1 MDKIKEKDIKK
12 YIINAQLPRQDSN
25 VRAVISHLGYIQL
38 DTIHVTERAHHHVL
52 WTRFPAYKSQMLTDL
67 MAENKIF
74 EYWSHAASILPI
86 ESFRYSLV
94 RKQNFAW
101 HNQVTDSAE
110 FKILLIH
117 VYDRICSEG
126 ALSSRD
132 FDDKHRKPRETWSWK
147 RSRYALE
154 YLFQQGKLMVA
165 KRDKFRKV
173 YDLTERV
180 YPQSQQITC
189 PTFQETAEFQ
199 VVKAIS
205 TLGAATAKQ
214 IYGYLR
220 FASSVNVKNVIAE
233 FTSQGKIKP
242 WEYNGKVYYTTA
254 SPTMQEYPEKVF
266 ILSPFDN
273 LIINRQRIL
282 DVFDFDYKLE
292 CYLPQAK
299 RKYGFFSMPLLYQ
312 DRFIGLLDAKA
323 ERKNKVLMINNLIKI
338 TKLSKKEEKLLL
350 SAIEDFAVFNNCQ
363 TIDFNPTRK
372 EQYLYTALFGIKVFP

>member
-1 MDKIKEKDIKK
+1 MDKIKVKDIKK
-12 YIINAQLPRQDSN
+12 YIINAQLQDLSDQAN
-25 VRAVISHLGYIQL
+25 ELKKVIDKLGYIQL

-94 RKQNFAW
+94 RKHNFAW
-101 HNQVTDSAE
+101 HNEITDSAD
-110 FKILLIH
+110 FQTLLTH
-117 VYDRICSEG
+117 VYERICQEG
-126 ALSSRD
+126 ALSSSD
-132 FDDKHRKPRETWSWK
+132 FDDKYRKPRETWSWK
-147 RSRYALE
+147 LSRYALE

-165 KRDKFRKV
+165 RRDKFRKV

-180 YPQSQQITC
+180 YPQSEQITC
-189 PTFQETAEFQ
+189 SNPQETAEYQ
-199 VVKAIS
+199 VTKAIS
-205 TLGAATAKQ
+205 TLGAATEKQ

-220 FASSVNVKNVIAE
+220 FADRQNMKKMITK
-233 FTSQGKIKP
+233 FTDMGIIKL
-242 WEYNGKVYYTTA
+242 WEYRGKVYFTTA
-254 SPTMQEYPEKVF
+254 LPTVQQEYPEKVF

-282 DVFDFDYKLE
+282 DVFDFDFKLE
-292 CYLPQAK
+292 CYLPAAK

-323 ERKNKVLMINNLIKI
+323 ERKNKVLLINNLIKF
-338 TKLSKKEEKLLL
+338 TKLSKKEEKLLQ

-363 TIDFNPTRK
+363 TIDFNPRS
-372 EQYLYTALFGIKVFP
+372 